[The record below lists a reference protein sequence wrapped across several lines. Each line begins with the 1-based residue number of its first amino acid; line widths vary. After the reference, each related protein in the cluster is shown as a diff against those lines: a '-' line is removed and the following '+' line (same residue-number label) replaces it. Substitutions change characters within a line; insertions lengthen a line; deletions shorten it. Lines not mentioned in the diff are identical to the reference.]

1 MIDKKYI
8 GAALPKSVLEIE
20 KGRLRFFAKAIGETD
35 PIYTDEAAAKA
46 AGYPSLPAPPTF
58 IFAAELDADTL
69 MPALQGM
76 GVNLQRVLHGEQQ
89 FTYRAP
95 VCAGDT
101 ITVESTVTDI
111 YDKKNGALEFLV
123 KESAVTNQDGTH
135 VADMRS
141 VIVVRN

>member
-1 MIDKKYI
+1 MIDRSHI
-8 GAALPKSVLEIE
+8 GRKLPPATLEIE

-58 IFAAELDADTL
+58 IFAAELDADTVL
-69 MPALQGM
+69 PVLREL
-76 GVNLQRVLHGEQQ
+76 GVDLRRILHGEQQ
-89 FTYRAP
+89 FTYLAP

-101 ITVESTVTDI
+101 ITVVSQITDI

-123 KESAVTNQDGTH
+123 KDSSVTNQHGKP
-135 VADMRS
+135 VAKMRS